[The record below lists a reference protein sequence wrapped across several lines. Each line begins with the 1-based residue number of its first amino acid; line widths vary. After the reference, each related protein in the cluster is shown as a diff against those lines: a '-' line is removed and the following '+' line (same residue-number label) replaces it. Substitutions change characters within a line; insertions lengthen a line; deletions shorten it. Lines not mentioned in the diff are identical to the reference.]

1 MQMTIVGLG
10 VVGTSLGMALKATN
24 VDILVMGH
32 DPEAENVK
40 RAKKLGAIDK
50 SHWNLISACEHADLL
65 VFDLSLEE
73 VEKTL
78 AALQGYVKESAIIV
92 DMAPVK
98 KPVFEAAQRL
108 LPQVPLVGGHVV
120 SPRLLTADAEPSAE
134 LVSGATFYIVA
145 PEDVPPAALDTATN
159 LAAAVGAN
167 PQYIDVQEHDGL
179 IAATLELPLLG
190 ALALMRAISDSAG
203 WRDRVKSVGGELAT
217 VGAAL
222 VNAPAGI
229 MDLVLSNREDVL
241 RWLDLYSRQIDELR
255 QLIASQDAKALSEAL
270 DASVRAY
277 LEGLAHG
284 EQTRAQADLPGSGSY
299 LRSMFLGKLGD
310 PRKRPDT
317 EAKK

>member
-1 MQMTIVGLG
+1 MQLTIVGLG

-24 VDILVMGH
+24 ADILIMGH

-50 SHWNLISACEHADLL
+50 SHWNLIGACERADLL

-78 AALQGYVKESAIIV
+78 AALQGYVKESAVIV

-108 LPQVPLVGGHVV
+108 LPQVPFIGGHVV
-120 SPRLLTADAEPSAE
+120 SPRLLTADADPSAD
-134 LVSGATFYIVA
+134 LVNGATFYIVA
-145 PEDVPPAALDTATN
+145 PEDVTPAALDTATN
-159 LAAAVGAN
+159 LAAAVGAK

-179 IAATLELPLLG
+179 VAATLELPLLG
-190 ALALMRAISDSAG
+190 ALALMRAITESAG

-222 VNAPAGI
+222 VNAPPGM

-241 RWLDLYSRQIDELR
+241 RWLDLYAQQLDDLR
-255 QLIASQDAKALSEAL
+255 QLIANQDAKSLSETL

-284 EQTRAQADLPGSGSY
+284 EQTSPQADPPGSGSY
-299 LRSMFLGKLGD
+299 LRSMFLGRLGD
-310 PRKRPDT
+310 PRKKPDSGD
-317 EAKK
+317 KK